1 MCVHTRSRF
10 WPKQPRVDVL
20 CPADMG
26 LAADFSDDSD
36 TAGTTQVGCGK
47 LVQRQ
52 QESGKRPARLLAA
65 ARAREALAAKRA
77 RRLQANLG
85 SVQQQLIVALA
96 PRRKH
101 GNQHCMKITFDQ
113 LLSMSF
119 DSPSMPT
126 VLMAVAYS
134 ATKSSVRSVLHL
146 VSS

>member
-20 CPADMG
+20 CFAEMD

-36 TAGTTQVGCGK
+36 TVGTTQVGCGK

-52 QESGKRPARLLAA
+52 QESGTRPARLLAV

-101 GNQHCMKITFDQ
+101 GNQHCRKNN
-113 LLSMSF
+113 
-119 DSPSMPT
+119 
-126 VLMAVAYS
+126 V
-134 ATKSSVRSVLHL
+134 
-146 VSS
+146 